1 MYHMMEVY
9 NEIGL
14 PEIIAQDIA
23 SGVGSFF
30 VVALGGTAI
39 GKIINILFIYVTYL
53 SYNII
58 SYNPSLVR
66 HHLGFPNR
74 SSDTF
79 HGSCTRHR
87 ADLYIRYGLS
97 GISEC
102 GDLSHERHSGV
113 SMKEELNLYIL
124 FNFIRTYQYF

>member
-39 GKIINILFIYVTYL
+39 GKIYQYICIIDLIYP
-53 SYNII
+53 SN
-58 SYNPSLVR
+58 NPSLVR
-66 HHLGFPNR
+66 HNLGFPNR

-79 HGSCTRHR
+79 HGSCT
-87 ADLYIRYGLS
+87 
-97 GISEC
+97 
-102 GDLSHERHSGV
+102 SH
-113 SMKEELNLYIL
+113 
-124 FNFIRTYQYF
+124 